1 MTTKI
6 FTDRKEP
13 RGNDRVF
20 KHFNILGVKFRVAIK
35 ERAYRRKNF
44 NVMAKRTY
52 LTKNIYYT
60 SMGISYDGIDSKL
73 YTLYWRQKMKIW
85 SGVITY
91 SVLDMGRECETKEE
105 YIELVKDYFREEHN
119 LEILEN
125 EISDIEFEETEN
137 ENI

>member
-1 MTTKI
+1 
-6 FTDRKEP
+6 
-13 RGNDRVF
+13 
-20 KHFNILGVKFRVAIK
+20 
-35 ERAYRRKNF
+35 
-44 NVMAKRTY
+44 
-52 LTKNIYYT
+52 
-60 SMGISYDGIDSKL
+60 
-73 YTLYWRQKMKIW
+73 MKIW
-85 SGVITY
+85 SGIITY